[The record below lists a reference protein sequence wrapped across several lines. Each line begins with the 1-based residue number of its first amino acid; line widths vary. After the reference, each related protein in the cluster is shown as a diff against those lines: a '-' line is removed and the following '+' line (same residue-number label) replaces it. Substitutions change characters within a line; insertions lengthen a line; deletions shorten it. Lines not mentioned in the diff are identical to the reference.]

1 MGNVLE
7 RLDVLIQRAAQH
19 DVHHLNAPADAQNR
33 LVCREECLQQL
44 RLGGVP
50 QKVRLAAGGD
60 ALLPVEGR
68 VHVTAARQ
76 QESVAGQRL
85 GYGGVRVG
93 KRYPVYLGTGPGQTF
108 HIF

>member
-1 MGNVLE
+1 MPRQMPSTGLS
-7 RLDVLIQRAAQH
+7 AAR
-19 DVHHLNAPADAQNR
+19 NAR
-33 LVCREECLQQL
+33 SSF
-44 RLGGVP
+44 P

-68 VHVTAARQ
+68 VHVAAARQ

-85 GYGGVRVG
+85 GCGGVRVG
-93 KRYPVYLGTGPGQTF
+93 KLYPVYLGTGPGQTF

>member
-1 MGNVLE
+1 MPRQMPSTGLS
-7 RLDVLIQRAAQH
+7 AAR
-19 DVHHLNAPADAQNR
+19 NAR
-33 LVCREECLQQL
+33 SSF

-50 QKVRLAAGGD
+50 QKVRLTAGGD

-85 GYGGVRVG
+85 GCGGVRVG